1 MLAIRQTKR
10 SSRCLARKL
19 RTRMG
24 QVPTRSAGTSVS
36 NTLGNGDSG
45 VLMVGNCSP
54 AKIAPLSAPCYYTPT
69 GVSKQYAF
77 ARLSKLFRN
86 VPFLTSLEMSL
97 FLFFVFVLVLV
108 VGLARSEALRS
119 P

>member
-77 ARLSKLFRN
+77 AGLRRRADLTRRRAGGPPLQQRLQNCHLHL
-86 VPFLTSLEMSL
+86 PA
-97 FLFFVFVLVLV
+97 
-108 VGLARSEALRS
+108 ARL
-119 P
+119 